1 MTTSRPDEIDPV
13 VALAVLGAFDDLP
26 VGVSILAFGPIG
38 QPARRVYANQALAEL
53 FGYTLEEI
61 YGAPARLPVA
71 EDEAPRLSEMFR
83 AWLGGAPSTPIDVI
97 DTVIT
102 TKDGRRVPI
111 EARIGRGMLGDDRL
125 ILAFVSDISARER
138 SAEALR
144 TSEDLFRRLAESA
157 PDAIVISVQG
167 TIVYANRETARML
180 GYEPPE
186 LPGLSLAQILEPDEV
201 APMIERMRRRH
212 AGENL
217 GAREYRAFRKDRTPI
232 TVEISA
238 SAIQF
243 QGQPALLA
251 VGRDVEER
259 VRRQA
264 ELIRADR
271 MAAVGALAAGV
282 AHEVNNPLTYVVLQL
297 DRLKARLARS
307 LIDPRDREACDA
319 MLADVLDGSKRVA
332 QIVRDLLWFARDD
345 GGARAPAD
353 VREAIEAA
361 VKLATS
367 ALRHR
372 ATLVR
377 ELDEVPA
384 VIGNAPRLAQVFLN
398 LVVNAAQAFARDDP
412 EHNHV
417 WVRVREDGA
426 RVVVEVADD
435 GPGIPEEIAR
445 RVFEPF
451 FTTKPG
457 GTGLGLAISRS
468 IVEDGGGEIG
478 VLARPGGGTIMR
490 ISLPTWS
497 GEGMPAAAPPEPVRS
512 PRARILVVDDDVTLA
527 RAIGD
532 ALGERHDVE
541 VVPSAAAALER
552 IAAGDHDIVVCDLA
566 MPGSGGLELARGV
579 IGERPA
585 YRGRFLFI
593 TGGAVTPEITAQIVA
608 LDGALIAK
616 PFDLAALDRA
626 IVARLEA
633 AGTATAP

>member
-1 MTTSRPDEIDPV
+1 VTHLTDEADPV

-26 VGVSILAFGPIG
+26 VGVSILAFPPEGR
-38 QPARRVYANQALAEL
+38 PARRVYANQALADL

-61 YGAPARLPVA
+61 YRAPARLPIA
-71 EDEAPRLSEMFR
+71 EDETPRLTAMFR
-83 AWLGGAPSTPIDVI
+83 AWLGGGPSQPIDVI
-97 DTVIT
+97 DTIIS

-111 EARIGRGMLGDDRL
+111 EARIGRGKLGDDRL
-125 ILAFVSDISARER
+125 ILAFVSDVSARER

-144 TSEDLFRRLAESA
+144 TSEDLFRRLAEGA
-157 PDAIVISVQG
+157 PDAIVISVG
-167 TIVYANRETARML
+167 GVIVYANRETARML
-180 GYEPPE
+180 GYEPHD
-186 LPGLSLAQILEPDEV
+186 LPGLALAKILEPEEI
-201 APMIERMRRRH
+201 APMLERIRRRH

-217 GAREYRAFRKDRTPI
+217 GPREYRARRKNSTPI
-232 TVEISA
+232 TIEISA

-243 QGQPALLA
+243 QGQPAMLS

-264 ELIRADR
+264 EVIRADR

-297 DRLKARLARS
+297 DRLRARLARS
-307 LIDPRDREACDA
+307 LLDPRDREACDA

-345 GGARAPAD
+345 GGARTPAD

-377 ELDEVPA
+377 ELDDVPA
-384 VIGNAPRLAQVFLN
+384 VVGNAPRLAQVFLN
-398 LVVNAAQAFARDDP
+398 LVVNAAQAFERDEP

-417 WVRVREDGA
+417 WVGAREEGA

-490 ISLPTWS
+490 VSLPTWS
-497 GEGMPAAAPPEPVRS
+497 GEGAPTAPPPEASTS
-512 PRARILVVDDDVTLA
+512 PRVRILVVDDDVTLG
-527 RAIGD
+527 RAIAG
-532 ALGERHDVE
+532 ALGERHDVD
-541 VVPSAAAALER
+541 VAPSPTDALER
-552 IAAGDHDIVVCDLA
+552 LAAADRELVVCDLA
-566 MPGSGGLELARGV
+566 MPAMSGLELARRV
-579 IGERPA
+579 MAVRPA

-593 TGGAVTPEITAQIVA
+593 TGGAVPPELAAQIA
-608 LDGALIAK
+608 AMDAALITK

-626 IVARLEA
+626 IAERLEA
-633 AGTATAP
+633 QTATAP